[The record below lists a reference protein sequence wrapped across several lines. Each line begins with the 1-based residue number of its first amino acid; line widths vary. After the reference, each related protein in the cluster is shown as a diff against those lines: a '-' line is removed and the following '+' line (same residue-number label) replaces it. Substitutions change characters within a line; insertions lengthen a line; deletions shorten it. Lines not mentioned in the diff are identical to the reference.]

1 MKTNAVP
8 LTLASGHQQIKQ
20 KVSGDEYEGSNP
32 GSGNK
37 SDSFDEH
44 SDDDY
49 SGSEDMIEIKNA
61 SHQDTSVSSSSDIS
75 HSVVI
80 ATSARGS

>member
-1 MKTNAVP
+1 MAPV
-8 LTLASGHQQIKQ
+8 TLSTGHQQLKQ
-20 KVSGDEYEGSNP
+20 KGSGDEFEGSNP

-49 SGSEDMIEIKNA
+49 SGSEDVIEIKNA
-61 SHQDTSVSSSSDIS
+61 SHQDNNVSSGSSDMS

-80 ATSARGS
+80 ATSVRGS